1 MAISKCSK
9 SHKFNLTKTAT
20 WVASRFTLDKES
32 NSVKPIFAKIMD
44 FSFLDIAFIKIS
56 KNIIK

>member
-32 NSVKPIFAKIMD
+32 YSVKPIFEKYWIFLFSILPSLKSQKI
-44 FSFLDIAFIKIS
+44 
-56 KNIIK
+56 